1 LIAPAPVV
9 DTHSTAPIETAKIL
23 PPPLPRTPRSSP
35 RTLVW
40 TATAVI
46 AVLLGVGTYA
56 MRRANPVE
64 AVGSA
69 QQPAAAHAAAS
80 QSTSAAA
87 AAVRTPSPPPSAAAP
102 SPFQTAQVVQAAESE
117 HAEPARAPENA
128 DEPGRVELLVRTE
141 PAGAR
146 LNVFGKDTRER
157 CKETPC
163 SVSIPRGQPVR
174 IRAVLGS
181 AIVRKKVQL
190 AEDGEIELKFASA
203 SRAAMAEEH
212 EKETAPSDLKVPALF
227 R

>member
-1 LIAPAPVV
+1 
-9 DTHSTAPIETAKIL
+9 
-23 PPPLPRTPRSSP
+23 
-35 RTLVW
+35 
-40 TATAVI
+40 
-46 AVLLGVGTYA
+46 

-87 AAVRTPSPPPSAAAP
+87 VAVRTPSPSPPPSAAAP

-117 HAEPARAPENA
+117 HAEPARAPESA

-212 EKETAPSDLKVPALF
+212 EREAAPSDLKVPALF